1 MWGAGLTERFYSR
14 YVDELPYYSGGP
26 LPNVGSYSLVD
37 GYVSVKPIK
46 NLTVLFG
53 IRNLLNKYP
62 PFTDAP
68 EDNFAAGYNALEGD
82 PLLRNF
88 YVNLKYV
95 LF

>member
-1 MWGAGLTERFYSR
+1 MTVSDTVRDSVKRALATGAMALIGA
-14 YVDELPYYSGGP
+14 
-26 LPNVGSYSLVD
+26 
-37 GYVSVKPIK
+37 GYVSVKPIR

-53 IRNLLNKYP
+53 IRNILNRYP

-68 EDNFAAGYNALEGD
+68 QDNFAAGYNALEAD

>member
-1 MWGAGLTERFYSR
+1 
-14 YVDELPYYSGGP
+14 
-26 LPNVGSYSLVD
+26 VGSHSLVD
-37 GYVSVKPIK
+37 GYVSVRPIR

-53 IRNLLNKYP
+53 IRNILNGYP

-68 EDNFAAGYNALEGD
+68 EDNFASGYNALEAD